1 MDQQREQNESRELRE
16 LLQEVLRVQELI
28 LRRLEQL
35 EDAVKASARR

>member
-1 MDQQREQNESRELRE
+1 MDQQRDENEGRELKE

-35 EDAVKASARR
+35 ENSIGISRRG

>member
-1 MDQQREQNESRELRE
+1 MDQQRDVNEGRELRE

-35 EDAVKASARR
+35 ESTIDRSRRE

>member
-1 MDQQREQNESRELRE
+1 MDQQREENEGRELRE

-35 EDAVKASARR
+35 EDSIGRPRRE